1 MLPLFFIPTLL
12 NPTYS
17 FIVCS
22 ISIVIISVQYLQSG
36 STTVSLTAVNSIY
49 LLMISCT
56 SYFSSYNPLFILS
69 VGHSNSL
76 PPYWSWPRGTT
87 LWSATGTTLSNTLFL
102 PPWESSTSGLSG
114 FAHSSTDS
122 ILEHSLSFEKSRT
135 SSCCDLPWRAES
147 LTYKPLVI
155 HKL

>member
-1 MLPLFFIPTLL
+1 MLPLFFIPVLL

-17 FIVCS
+17 FTVCS
-22 ISIVIISVQYLQSG
+22 ISIVIISVQYLQSA
-36 STTVSLTAVNSIY
+36 STTISVTAVNSIY
-49 LLMISCT
+49 LLMISWT
-56 SYFSSYNPLFILS
+56 SYFSSYNPLFIPS
-69 VGHSNSL
+69 VQHKFTS
-76 PPYWSWPRGTT
+76 PYWSWPRGTT
-87 LWSATGTTLSNTLFL
+87 LWSATGTTLSNTWFL
-102 PPWESSTSGLSG
+102 PPWESSTPGLSG

-122 ILEHSLSFEKSRT
+122 ILELSLSFEKSRT